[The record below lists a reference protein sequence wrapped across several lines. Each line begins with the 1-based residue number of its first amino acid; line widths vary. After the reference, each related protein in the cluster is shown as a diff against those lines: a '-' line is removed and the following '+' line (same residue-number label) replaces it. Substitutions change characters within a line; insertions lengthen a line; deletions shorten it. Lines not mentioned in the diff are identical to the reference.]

1 MNIDTSRIQR
11 LSDVFAI
18 FMIDA
23 LAKEKVP
30 LIDGLTIIAMAVG
43 NVITTTAE
51 SNSLSTKDITEAFKQ
66 ALDDYNK

>member
-1 MNIDTSRIQR
+1 MYIDTSRIQR

-18 FMIDA
+18 FMTDA

-30 LIDGLTIIAMAVG
+30 LIDGLTTIAMAVG

-51 SNSLSTKDITEAFKQ
+51 SNGLNTKDITEAFKQ

>member
-18 FMIDA
+18 FMTDA

-30 LIDGLTIIAMAVG
+30 LIDGLTTIAMAVG

-51 SNSLSTKDITEAFKQ
+51 SNGLNTKDITEAFKQ